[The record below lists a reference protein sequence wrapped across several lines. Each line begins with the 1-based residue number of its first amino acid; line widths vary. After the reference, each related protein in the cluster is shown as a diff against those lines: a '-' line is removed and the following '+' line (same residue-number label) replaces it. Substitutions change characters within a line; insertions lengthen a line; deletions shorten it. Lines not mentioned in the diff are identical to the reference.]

1 MAPSVRTNVDIGR
14 PCPYAGLILND
25 LGQPQGRLIVPRPK
39 SALLTEGELRLMQV
53 LWDRGRATV
62 GDVVSNLQGRR
73 TPAYNTVLTMLRILE
88 TKGYVRHDKEGRAFV
103 YEPLIDR
110 QQARRSAVKRLIA
123 QFFEGSPGQL
133 VLNLLNEEEIDRK
146 DLQRL
151 KTLVEE

>member
-1 MAPSVRTNVDIGR
+1 
-14 PCPYAGLILND
+14 
-25 LGQPQGRLIVPRPK
+25 
-39 SALLTEGELRLMQV
+39 MQV
-53 LWDRGRATV
+53 LWDRRRATV
-62 GDVVSNLQGRR
+62 GDVVSSLQGRR